1 MPASEYIRGIR
12 ARIGNQLLLL
22 PGVIAVVF
30 DDAGRV
36 LVQRR
41 SDNGEWDLPG
51 GIIEPGE
58 EPAECAVREVQ
69 EETGL
74 DVLPER
80 IAGVQT
86 EAEIVRYPN
95 GDLVQFLFM
104 VFVCRAVGGQ
114 ARVNDE
120 ESLEVG
126 FFPIDALPPMAED
139 RRLVLAMALEN
150 DPRTRFLVN
159 SKAGG
164 A

>member
-1 MPASEYIRGIR
+1 VPASEYIRGIR
-12 ARIGNQLLLL
+12 ARIGNQLLML
-22 PGVIAVVF
+22 PGVMAVVF

-51 GIIEPGE
+51 GILEPGE
-58 EPAECAVREVQ
+58 EPAECAVREIQ
-69 EETGL
+69 EETGV

-80 IAGVQT
+80 IAGVHT
-86 EAEIVRYPN
+86 EADIVRYPN
-95 GDLVQFLFM
+95 GDLVQFLAIVM
-104 VFVCRAVGGQ
+104 VCRAVGGQ

-126 FFPIDALPPMAED
+126 FFPTDALPALGEYQ
-139 RRLVLAMALEN
+139 RSVLAMVLEN

-159 SKAGG
+159 STPGG

>member
-22 PGVIAVVF
+22 PGVMAVVF

-36 LVQRR
+36 LIQRR
-41 SDNGEWDLPG
+41 SDSGAWDLPG

-74 DVLPER
+74 DVIPER

-95 GDLVQFLFM
+95 GDLVQFLAIVM
-104 VFVCRAVGGQ
+104 VCRAVGGR

-126 FFPIDALPPMAED
+126 FFPTDALPPLGEYQ
-139 RRLVLAMALEN
+139 RSILSMALEN
-150 DPRTRFLVN
+150 DPRTRFLVGSN
-159 SKAGG
+159 AGDG
-164 A
+164 